1 VVAMGDWKNG
11 LDGGKY
17 GVLLGRLYESNTL
30 IKKQNIN
37 YYSENIVFS
46 SVGSVDESG

>member
-30 IKKQNIN
+30 IKNKILIIIAK
-37 YYSENIVFS
+37 NIVFP